1 MSVPLVLRLPRDLV
15 NSDAI
20 PKVLF
25 VDLDGTLVLDNSFHL
40 FLWSIWVEGGWKL
53 RAALV
58 CAGLTRAFRGG
69 NGRIR
74 MKQRV
79 LHAFAQ
85 AAPDRQRIVVQHTLA
100 KMNRTVSRP
109 VLARVSAYRG
119 EGWLAV
125 LATAAPECYARPF
138 ADALGFDDCLASP
151 LVTTSEAWVELV
163 GAQKADACRGWAK
176 AASRGAIPEVVV
188 ISDHLD
194 DLPLL
199 RLASRVVL
207 QATPDDAASL
217 IDGLSAGTQIE
228 QIDPVGCDEQ
238 GGMWLWI
245 NDSPSG
251 PYDPW
256 EVETIL
262 SKHRY
267 ALLYRGD
274 SRWGRVLAGDSLAGA
289 ALRVECPRPPAPRD
303 RMSVAA
309 RRLIVRD
316 VLGVFH

>member
-1 MSVPLVLRLPRDLV
+1 VKPGT
-15 NSDAI
+15 I

-25 VDLDGTLVLDNSFHL
+25 VDLDGTLVLDNSYHL
-40 FLWSIWVEGGWKL
+40 FLWSIWVAGGWNL
-53 RAALV
+53 RVALVRAAL
-58 CAGLTRAFRGG
+58 ARAFRGG
-69 NGRIR
+69 NGRTR
-74 MKQRV
+74 MKQCV

-85 AAPDRQRIVVQHTLA
+85 AGPDRQRVVVRHTLA

-109 VLARVSAYRG
+109 VLARVSAYRDQ
-119 EGWLAV
+119 GWLVV

-138 ADALGFDDCLASP
+138 AEALGFDDCLATP
-151 LVTTSEAWVELV
+151 RVATSEEWVELMGVQKADSCRAWVEGV
-163 GAQKADACRGWAK
+163 ARDT
-176 AASRGAIPEVVV
+176 IPEIAV

-199 RLASRVVL
+199 QMASRVVI
-207 QATPDDAASL
+207 QAPPDDAASL
-217 IDGLSAGTQIE
+217 IEGLSAETQIE
-228 QIDPVGCDEQ
+228 QVDPVGRDEH

-245 NDSPSG
+245 NDCPAG

-274 SRWGRVLAGDSLAGA
+274 SRWGRVLPGHSLAGA

-316 VLGVFH
+316 FLGVFH